1 MNLTID
7 IGNTRA
13 KTGLFAGPDL
23 LERRVWEN
31 ENLPEIISYATNHQV
46 QNVILST
53 VGKPIDPTLEAE
65 LSQRFFY
72 LQLTHQTL
80 LPIRNA
86 YSTPETL
93 GKDRLAAV
101 IGAWQLHPGE
111 HCLVVDAGTCI
122 TYDLLRADGV
132 YLGGNISPGLA
143 MRFRAMHEFTA
154 RLPLVDRSEQI
165 ALVGTSTETALRIG
179 GQMGMTLE
187 IDGFIRLLRDQY
199 GSLRVL
205 MTGGDAEF
213 FAKVSKSEIFVNSD
227 LVLTGLNKI
236 LTYNAEQLV

>member
-7 IGNTRA
+7 IGNTRV
-13 KTGLFAGPDL
+13 KTGLFSSLDLIEKQAWEIDGLPD
-23 LERRVWEN
+23 
-31 ENLPEIISYATNHQV
+31 IITYATNHQV

-53 VGKPIDPTLEAE
+53 VGNPIDPVLDAE
-65 LSQRFFY
+65 FSQRFYY
-72 LQLTHQTL
+72 LQLTHRTP
-80 LPIRNA
+80 LPINNA

-101 IGAWQLHPGE
+101 IGAWQLYPGE
-111 HCLVVDAGTCI
+111 NCLVIDAGTCI
-122 TYDLLRADGV
+122 TYDLLREDGV

-154 RLPLVDRSEQI
+154 RLPLVDRSDPSESIGQ
-165 ALVGTSTETALRIG
+165 STETAMQIG
-179 GQMGMTLE
+179 GQLGTSLE
-187 IDGFIRLLRDQY
+187 MDGFIRLFRDQY

-205 MTGGDAEF
+205 LTGGDADF
-213 FAKVSKSEIFVNSD
+213 FAKVLKSQIFVNSD
-227 LVLTGLNKI
+227 LVLKGLNKI

>member
-13 KTGLFAGPDL
+13 KTGLFAGSEL
-23 LERRVWEN
+23 LARQVWEIGD
-31 ENLPEIISYATNHQV
+31 LTDILTYATNHQV
-46 QNVILST
+46 KNVILST
-53 VGKPIDPTLEAE
+53 VGKPIDPALEAAF
-65 LSQRFFY
+65 SQRFFY
-72 LQLTHQTL
+72 LQLDHQTS
-80 LPIRNA
+80 LPIENA
-86 YSTPETL
+86 YGTPETL

-101 IGAWQLHPGE
+101 VGAWQLYPGE
-111 HCLVVDAGTCI
+111 NCLVIDAGTCI
-122 TYDLLRADGV
+122 TYDLLHEDGI

-154 RLPLVDRSEQI
+154 RLPLVERAATNEFI
-165 ALVGTSTETALRIG
+165 GRSTETAMRIG
-179 GQMGMTLE
+179 GQLGVTLE
-187 IDGFIRLLRDQY
+187 MEGFIRLLRDQY

-205 MTGGDAEF
+205 LTGGDAEF